1 MDPSASSVQFH
12 LVDAFTD
19 QAFSGN
25 PAGVVVLDR
34 PAEAAWMQQVA
45 AEMKH
50 SETAFVV
57 DDGSAVKPLRWFTPT
72 DEVALC
78 GHATIAV
85 THVLGGHQVYD
96 TLSGQLTCTK
106 ADGWIEMDFPS
117 DPPVETGEDLS
128 HLLNG
133 TPATF
138 TGRARE
144 NLFAELESAEAVR
157 DLRPDLDALRA
168 TWTGRLIVTAEGEDF
183 VSRFFGPGV
192 GVDEDPVTGSAH
204 CSLAPYWAER
214 SGKTN
219 LVGTQVSAR
228 QGTVRT
234 EIRGDRVLLRGQAV
248 TVVSGELYV

>member
-1 MDPSASSVQFH
+1 MSVPSVQFH

-19 QAFSGN
+19 QAFAGN

-34 PAEAAWMQQVA
+34 PADAAWMQRVA

-57 DDGSAVKPLRWFTPT
+57 DDGSAAKSLRWFTPAA
-72 DEVALC
+72 EVALC

-85 THVLGGHQVYD
+85 TQVLGGRQVYD

-106 ADGWIEMDFPS
+106 ADGWIEMDFPA

-128 HLLNG
+128 GILAG
-133 TPATF
+133 TPAIF

-144 NLFAELESAEAVR
+144 NLFAVLESVEAVQ

-168 TWTGRLIVTAEGEDF
+168 TWTGRLVVTAAGDDF

-204 CSLAPYWAER
+204 CSLAPYWSAR
-214 SGKTN
+214 SGKTS
-219 LVGTQVSAR
+219 LTGTQISAR
-228 QGTVRT
+228 RGTVRT

-248 TVVSGELYV
+248 TVLSGELYV

>member
-1 MDPSASSVQFH
+1 MDFH

-19 QAFSGN
+19 QAFAGN

-34 PAEAAWMQQVA
+34 PADARWMQQVA

-57 DDGSAVKPLRWFTPT
+57 NSGEGAKSLRWFTPT
-72 DEVALC
+72 DEVSLC

-106 ADGWIEMDFPS
+106 ADGWIDMDFPA
-117 DPPVETGEDLS
+117 DPPVETDENLS
-128 HLLNG
+128 HILDA
-133 TPATF
+133 PVKFA
-138 TGRARE
+138 GRTRE
-144 NLFAELESAEAVR
+144 NLFAVLDSVEAVQNAQ
-157 DLRPDLDALRA
+157 PDLAALLD
-168 TWTGRLIVTAEGEDF
+168 TWTGRLIITARGDDF

-204 CSLAPYWAER
+204 CSLAPYWAAQLGE
-214 SGKTN
+214 TT
-219 LVGTQVSAR
+219 LVGQQISAR
-228 QGTVRT
+228 GGTVRT
-234 EIRGDRVLLRGQAV
+234 EIRDDRVLLRGQAV
-248 TVVSGELYV
+248 TVASGELYV

>member
-1 MDPSASSVQFH
+1 MRFH

-19 QAFSGN
+19 QAFAGN
-25 PAGVVVLDR
+25 PAGVVVLDQ
-34 PAEAAWMQQVA
+34 PADATWMQQVA

-57 DDGSAVKPLRWFTPT
+57 NTGEGAKSLRWFTPT
-72 DEVALC
+72 DEVSLC
-78 GHATIAV
+78 GHATIAA

-106 ADGWIEMDFPS
+106 ADGWIEMDFPA

-128 HLLNG
+128 HLLKA
-133 TPATF
+133 PVKF

-144 NLFAELESAEAVR
+144 NLFAVLDSVEAVR
-157 DLRPDLDALRA
+157 NAEPDLDALRA
-168 TWTGRLIVTAEGEDF
+168 TWTGRLIITAEGDDF

-204 CSLAPYWAER
+204 CSLAPYWAREL
-214 SGKTN
+214 GKSA
-219 LVGTQVSAR
+219 LVGQQISAR
-228 QGTVRT
+228 GGTVRT
-234 EIRGDRVLLRGQAV
+234 EVRDDRVLLRGQAV
-248 TVVSGELYV
+248 TVVSGELHV

>member
-1 MDPSASSVQFH
+1 MASRAPIQFH

-19 QAFSGN
+19 QAFAGN
-25 PAGVVVLDR
+25 PAGVVVLEQ
-34 PAEAAWMQQVA
+34 PADAGWMQQVA

-57 DDGSAVKPLRWFTPT
+57 DDGSAVKSLRWFTPT
-72 DEVALC
+72 DEVELC

-85 THVLGGHQVYD
+85 THVLGGQQVYD
-96 TLSGQLTCTK
+96 TRSGQLTCTK
-106 ADGWIEMDFPS
+106 ADGWIEMDFPA

-128 HLLNG
+128 AILNG
-133 TPATF
+133 TPATW

-144 NLFAELESAEAVR
+144 NLFAVLDSAEAVR
-157 DLRPDLDALRA
+157 DLRPDLAALRA
-168 TWTGRLIVTAEGEDF
+168 TWTGRLVVTAAGEDF

-204 CSLAPYWAER
+204 CSLAPYWAGQ
-214 SGKTN
+214 SGKTS
-219 LVGTQVSAR
+219 LVGTQISAR

>member
-1 MDPSASSVQFH
+1 MDPSAQNEFH

-19 QAFSGN
+19 RAFAGN
-25 PAGVVVLDR
+25 PAGVVVLDQ
-34 PAEAAWMQQVA
+34 PADAEWMQQVA

-57 DDGSAVKPLRWFTPT
+57 NRGEGAKSLRWFTPAA
-72 DEVALC
+72 EVSLC

-96 TLSGQLTCTK
+96 TLSGRLTCTK
-106 ADGWIEMDFPS
+106 ADGWIEMDFPA

-128 HLLNG
+128 HILKEP
-133 TPATF
+133 TTF

-144 NLFAELESAEAVR
+144 NLFAVLDSVEAVR
-157 DLRPDLDALRA
+157 DAEPDLDALRA
-168 TWTGRLIVTAEGEDF
+168 TWTGRLIITAQDDDF

-204 CSLAPYWAER
+204 CSLAPYWAR
-214 SGKTN
+214 RLGKTT
-219 LVGTQVSAR
+219 LVGQQLSAR
-228 QGTVRT
+228 GGTVRT
-234 EIRGDRVLLRGQAV
+234 EVRDDRVLLRGQAV

>member
-1 MDPSASSVQFH
+1 MDPSAHTEFH

-19 QAFSGN
+19 RAFAGN
-25 PAGVVVLDR
+25 PAGVVVLDQ
-34 PAEAAWMQQVA
+34 PADAAWMQQVA

-57 DDGSAVKPLRWFTPT
+57 NSGEGAKSLRWFTPT
-72 DEVALC
+72 AEVALC

-96 TLSGQLTCTK
+96 TLSGRLTCTK
-106 ADGWIEMDFPS
+106 ADGWIEMDFPA

-128 HLLNG
+128 HLLKA
-133 TPATF
+133 PAKF

-144 NLFAELESAEAVR
+144 NLFAVLDSVEAVR
-157 DLRPDLDALRA
+157 DAEPDLDALRA
-168 TWTGRLIVTAEGEDF
+168 TWTGRLILTAAGDDF

-204 CSLAPYWAER
+204 CSLAPYWAGQL
-214 SGKTN
+214 GKTA
-219 LVGTQVSAR
+219 LVGHQLSAR
-228 QGTVRT
+228 GGTVRT
-234 EIRGDRVLLRGQAV
+234 EVRDDRVLLRGQAV